1 MFYKTLIEVKE
12 KYNNLQSDIYKLNSK
27 IFKQNWFINNV
38 EILSIFYTTNES
50 LIDIIT
56 IVVNKLNL
64 NLNTTDTSNIYWI
77 QVNNNWANKIIIYI
91 SN

>member
-27 IFKQNWFINNV
+27 IFEQNWFINNV

-56 IVVNKLNL
+56 IVVNKLNV
-64 NLNTTDTSNIYWI
+64 NLNTTDTFNIYWI
-77 QVNNNWANKIIIYI
+77 QVNINWANKIIIYL